1 MDSLIYKDKGVFCPM
16 CNGMC
21 KQDNC
26 IMFQRIG
33 DKVGGCHYSK
43 IFINNSI
50 VETID
55 NQNEIISAEIGA
67 LADKLNDTN
76 IALQQIAIALNEMNK

>member
-1 MDSLIYKDKGVFCPM
+1 MKSLIYKDKGVFCPM

-43 IFINNSI
+43 VFVNNSI
-50 VETID
+50 ANKLD
-55 NQNEIISAEIGA
+55 RHNELLQFIAEQVA
-67 LADKLNDTN
+67 K
-76 IALQQIAIALNEMNK
+76 